1 MGIIVVVGV
10 GYEPNQLTLEAV
22 SLLKSGARI
31 LLHTSRCGCA
41 EWLRGE
47 GIAFESLDALYESC
61 EDFDDHARAAA
72 EAVRRAA
79 EAGDVVYGVFDVR
92 DASVGALLGGGE
104 RDVRVVAG
112 VPAEGALFARAQ
124 DAAQLLAASDWENFH
139 LSSAKCALVRELDS
153 RELAA
158 EVKLKLMEVYPEES
172 EIAVRMGDGGVAR
185 TKLYNLDRLR
195 AYDHRTCAFVP
206 AVRALGG
213 LERYGFDRLCEII
226 ETLCGPD
233 GCPWDRAQTHRSLR
247 PYVVEEAYEVAG
259 AIDEGDPDHL
269 CDELGDMLLQ
279 VVLHAEIA
287 RQHGEFAIG
296 DVTTAISEKMIR
308 RHSHIFGGD
317 RAADSEA
324 VADLWAKN
332 KMAERG
338 QRTVAESMR
347 GIARSLPATMRAAKV
362 LKRLDEACRRRED
375 VAEAADALACAARR
389 AAEGGADAE
398 QNVGEALLEAVAL
411 ARAAGVDPE
420 VALSAA
426 SDRLVGRFEEI
437 EAETLSGGDWGDL
450 SEQARDKYWHLVK
463 LSDQSPARQ
472 ESSRGERI

>member
-1 MGIIVVVGV
+1 
-10 GYEPNQLTLEAV
+10 
-22 SLLKSGARI
+22 
-31 LLHTSRCGCA
+31 
-41 EWLRGE
+41 
-47 GIAFESLDALYESC
+47 
-61 EDFDDHARAAA
+61 
-72 EAVRRAA
+72 
-79 EAGDVVYGVFDVR
+79 
-92 DASVGALLGGGE
+92 
-104 RDVRVVAG
+104 
-112 VPAEGALFARAQ
+112 
-124 DAAQLLAASDWENFH
+124 
-139 LSSAKCALVRELDS
+139 
-153 RELAA
+153 
-158 EVKLKLMEVYPEES
+158 
-172 EIAVRMGDGGVAR
+172 MGDGGVAR

-296 DVTTAISEKMIR
+296 DVTTAISEKMMR

-317 RAADSEA
+317 HAADSEA

-338 QRTVAESMR
+338 QHTVAESMR

-398 QNVGEALLEAVAL
+398 QSVGEALLRAVAL

-437 EAETLSGGDWGDL
+437 EAEALSGGDWGDL